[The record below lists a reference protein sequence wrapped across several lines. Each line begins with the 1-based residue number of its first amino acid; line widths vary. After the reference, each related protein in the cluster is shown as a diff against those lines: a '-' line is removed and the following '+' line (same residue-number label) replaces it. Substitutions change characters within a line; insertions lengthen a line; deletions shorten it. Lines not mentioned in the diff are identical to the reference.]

1 MSSKVFIQN
10 PKLIDP
16 TGKLDSSLKIRFL
29 IIMGV
34 TGSGKTT
41 IGEAL
46 ADRLGW
52 DFYDAD
58 DFHSSTNII
67 KMTKGIPLTDE
78 DRLPWLLL
86 LRSKITDCLENG
98 HPGILAC
105 SALKA
110 SYRQILLSNN
120 TEIQIVYLKASFDL
134 VLSRLTTRT
143 DHFMQP
149 SMLQS
154 QFDTLEEPKNAIF
167 VDIRSSVDIIVDK
180 IITTLDES
188 TQYR

>member
-1 MSSKVFIQN
+1 LFQN
-10 PKLIDP
+10 PNLFDYAA
-16 TGKLDSSLKIRFL
+16 KLDSNSKIRFL

-41 IGEAL
+41 IGKAL

-52 DFYDAD
+52 DFFDAD
-58 DFHSSTNII
+58 DFHSSANIT
-67 KMTKGIPLTDE
+67 KMTNGIPLTDE

-86 LRSKITDCLENG
+86 LKSKITDCLENG

-105 SALKA
+105 SALKE
-110 SYRQILLSNN
+110 SYRQILSSNN
-120 TEIQIVYLKASFDL
+120 PEIQIVYLKASFDL
-134 VLSRLTTRT
+134 VMSRLTTRL

-167 VDIRSSVDIIVDK
+167 MDIRYSVDNIIDK
-180 IITTLDES
+180 IIKTLEKS
-188 TQYR
+188 NQ

>member
-1 MSSKVFIQN
+1 
-10 PKLIDP
+10 
-16 TGKLDSSLKIRFL
+16 
-29 IIMGV
+29 MGV

-41 IGEAL
+41 IGKAL
-46 ADRLGW
+46 AARLGW
-52 DFYDAD
+52 DFIDAD
-58 DFHSSTNII
+58 DFHSSSNIT
-67 KMTKGIPLTDE
+67 KMTNGIPLADE

-86 LRSKITDCLENG
+86 LRSKITECLENG

-105 SALKA
+105 SALKE

-120 TEIQIVYLKASFDL
+120 PEIQIVYLKTSFDL

-149 SMLQS
+149 SLLQS

-167 VDIRSSVDIIVDK
+167 VDNGHSVDIIVDK
-180 IITTLDES
+180 ILTTLEES
-188 TQYR
+188 A